1 MLRWLWLEPSE
12 RHELQRYVDQA
23 DTSDAPAWFA
33 SAYAQARQYRMA
45 RSRRWLP
52 SAELLVRKRSVPT
65 ARHSNILS
73 AISER
78 RAQREA
84 RVRAFLD
91 EKRSS

>member
-1 MLRWLWLEPSE
+1 MYEE
-12 RHELQRYVDQA
+12 RRLLLKMTKPRRRRRPKRRTA
-23 DTSDAPAWFA
+23 RPRALDTHWEGHNAGAPAE
-33 SAYAQARQYRMA
+33 SADGQ
-45 RSRRWLP
+45 P
-52 SAELLVRKRSVPT
+52 SAQLLVRKRSVPT

>member
-1 MLRWLWLEPSE
+1 MRGRRPSQPTDSPRRSLSLIHISEP
-12 RHELQRYVDQA
+12 
-23 DTSDAPAWFA
+23 PA
-33 SAYAQARQYRMA
+33 Q
-45 RSRRWLP
+45 
-52 SAELLVRKRSVPT
+52 LLVRKRSVPT